1 MNDFRVTYVQIP
13 RNHDSISVH
22 HVSNIA
28 CCLLRYPKIA
38 QKIAKKSSHGYVA
51 VLQKNVRHHDIH
63 TIVMFNLIVEN
74 QGISN

>member
-1 MNDFRVTYVQIP
+1 M
-13 RNHDSISVH
+13 H

-28 CCLLRYPKIA
+28 CCLLRYPNIA

-51 VLQKNVRHHDIH
+51 VLQKNVRHHDSH
-63 TIVMFNLIVEN
+63 TKEMFNLIVEI